1 MVKTLR
7 SPWGDLVLFVLF
19 LVFLVLVFPP
29 LVRRLWGCKPLPP
42 GPLRQRLA
50 EFCHAQGFYSKLY
63 SWPLFEGQVL
73 TAAISEQAWD
83 LVRAERDRRIALTD
97 HTQAP
102 DSPLSAEKR
111 AAFAAYRQALRDIP
125 QTYVSPA
132 DVDWPVPPALD

>member
-1 MVKTLR
+1 MINKV
-7 SPWGDLVLFVLF
+7 SYGGSDYFNI
-19 LVFLVLVFPP
+19 P
-29 LVRRLWGCKPLPP
+29 LDGGELGIPK
-42 GPLRQRLA
+42 
-50 EFCHAQGFYSKLY
+50 E
-63 SWPLFEGQVL
+63 VL
-73 TAAISEQAWD
+73 TAAINEQAWG
-83 LVRAERDRRIALTD
+83 LVRVERDRRIALTD